1 MGVHAVHQL
10 EWLHLSGHQVFL
22 GRYLRQTFFLQ
33 KLYRPSCTLRPS
45 FEWGKVFWPNNL
57 LYHKIQFPTSNFRW
71 QAFLSLSRP
80 IFWENFY
87 FCKNFI
93 DQVVHFGLLCQ
104 CLFQHSTTHV
114 HPKKDIFVKVF
125 ASKTI
130 FLPNF
135 DPTKKCLLI
144 YIQNKISNKNNIFGS
159 VTCTITTFVN
169 WKNNH
174 TGNRKHECFFF
185 LSYQGEPACWRQ
197 DFLTRP
203 FTFKNF
209 HFIQIYTFTFQSNT
223 FAFKTLYFH
232 FS

>member
-1 MGVHAVHQL
+1 MTSFNLPFSADI
-10 EWLHLSGHQVFL
+10 LSKL
-22 GRYLRQTFFLQ
+22 FFLQ
-33 KLYRPSCTLRPS
+33 KLYRPSCALWFTLP
-45 FEWGKVFWPNNL
+45 VPV
-57 LYHKIQFPTSNFRW
+57 PTFHHSCSSKER
-71 QAFLSLSRP
+71 
-80 IFWENFY
+80 Y
-87 FCKNFI
+87 FC
-93 DQVVHFGLLCQ
+93 Q
-104 CLFQHSTTHV
+104 S
-114 HPKKDIFVKVF
+114 F

-169 WKNNH
+169 WKTITQETRIMNVSSS
-174 TGNRKHECFFF
+174 
-185 LSYQGEPACWRQ
+185 LSTKKPACWRQ

>member
-1 MGVHAVHQL
+1 MTSFSLPFSADI
-10 EWLHLSGHQVFL
+10 LS
-22 GRYLRQTFFLQ
+22 
-33 KLYRPSCTLRPS
+33 KL
-45 FEWGKVFWPNNL
+45 F
-57 LYHKIQFPTSNFRW
+57 
-71 QAFLSLSRP
+71 
-80 IFWENFY
+80 

-185 LSYQGEPACWRQ
+185 LSCQETSMLEAG
-197 DFLTRP
+197 LSHK
-203 FTFKNF
+203 TFHILKLSLYTNLYF
-209 HFIQIYTFTFQSNT
+209 HFFKLVLLLSELYTFTFLKRYIRFSWTKQHWSPIRC
-223 FAFKTLYFH
+223 FKTWRIFLGNAVWLRDYFSPKPLFYLR
-232 FS
+232 FSSVDPLILFNNWDFLIIFE

>member
-1 MGVHAVHQL
+1 MTSFSLPFSADI
-10 EWLHLSGHQVFL
+10 
-22 GRYLRQTFFLQ
+22 LR
-33 KLYRPSCTLRPS
+33 KL
-45 FEWGKVFWPNNL
+45 F
-57 LYHKIQFPTSNFRW
+57 
-71 QAFLSLSRP
+71 
-80 IFWENFY
+80 

-209 HFIQIYTFTFQSNT
+209 HFIQIYTFTFSN
-223 FAFKTLYFH
+223 
-232 FS
+232 